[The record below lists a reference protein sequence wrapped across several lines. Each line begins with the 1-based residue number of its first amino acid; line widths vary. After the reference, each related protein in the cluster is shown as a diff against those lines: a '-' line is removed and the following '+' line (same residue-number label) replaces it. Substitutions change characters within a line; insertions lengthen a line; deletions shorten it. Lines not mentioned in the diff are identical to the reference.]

1 MEDPEQLS
9 PHSGYESVTF
19 DKDDDLEFRDFESDF
34 QVTSWTNLMPG
45 TKKSQDKYKDDHDN
59 AMGFQVESNKRK
71 SEDCCE
77 KSYDENVNE
86 TNKVIER
93 KAYGDAFLQD
103 KFVYGMWQSPWTSNN
118 PKRSF

>member
-1 MEDPEQLS
+1 
-9 PHSGYESVTF
+9 
-19 DKDDDLEFRDFESDF
+19 
-34 QVTSWTNLMPG
+34 MPG

-59 AMGFQVESNKRK
+59 AIGFQVESNKRK

-103 KFVYGMWQSPWTSNN
+103 QFGYGMWQSPWTSNN
-118 PKRSF
+118 TKRSESMQGTKTKQDQVIGQ